1 VKSYQRVLTDPLV
14 STIMATWPGAVL
26 IDPARVF
33 LAQAA

>member
-1 VKSYQRVLTDPLV
+1 LGLNLFQTIRRTN
-14 STIMATWPGAVL
+14 STVF